1 MDPSIYK
8 HYMIG
13 SCVETVSEKGMRT
26 PREA

>member
-1 MDPSIYK
+1 
-8 HYMIG
+8 MIG